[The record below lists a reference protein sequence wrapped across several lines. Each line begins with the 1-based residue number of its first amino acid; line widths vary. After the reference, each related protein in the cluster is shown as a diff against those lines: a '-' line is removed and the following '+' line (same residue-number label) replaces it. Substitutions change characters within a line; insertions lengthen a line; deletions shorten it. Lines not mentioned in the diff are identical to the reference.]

1 MCDKAI
7 IIGNMKQDPD
17 PELVPTFYLRDEG
30 GDVLVK
36 RKDDQGDS
44 RFVAM
49 FFQDP
54 HDPGQ
59 ARELAEDYV
68 KWMNRKKI
76 VIDRWR
82 EILGDGWLELE
93 TKDNDL
99 MKIPEVKAWLQK
111 MARLIETAL
120 IADGMT

>member
-1 MCDKAI
+1 MCDKTT
-7 IIGNMKQDPD
+7 IIGQVDQLTDASITD

-54 HDPGQ
+54 HDSGQ
-59 ARELAEDYV
+59 ARELAEEYV
-68 KWMNRKKI
+68 ELMNRKI
-76 VIDRWR
+76 V
-82 EILGDGWLELE
+82 
-93 TKDNDL
+93 L
-99 MKIPEVKAWLQK
+99 MEIPEVKALPNQGGPF
-111 MARLIETAL
+111 AFAAAERNRE
-120 IADGMT
+120 